1 MREVRPL
8 WAGKGMTEFQRR
20 IMTYLSTLSHE
31 ASMWEIAQK
40 VFPEKWSK
48 PTGRQRSGRGV
59 LIAHLRRAC
68 QKLDEDGV
76 LVFRNTYNNS
86 SSAGIQ
92 HGFVWDVATEKLY
105 RMKGLL

>member
-1 MREVRPL
+1 
-8 WAGKGMTEFQRR
+8 MTEFQRR
-20 IMTYLSTLSHE
+20 IMMYLSVLRRE

-76 LVFRNTYNNS
+76 LVFWNVKNGAS
-86 SSAGIQ
+86 VAAIQ